1 MPNVM
6 SKIMTLEEQATKEEI
21 MDRLGQQG
29 YPTYAH
35 LLDKFALH
43 LTADPGVIGYMV
55 PDKGIMV
62 LNRFLTLGQVSTIVR
77 HEILHQYLE
86 HGKRELEKMGGQI
99 DPTLHD
105 LSNIAADYEISNKGY
120 TDSDKRI
127 ARAIRLNGEVL
138 KGLVTEDDHEDW
150 IDLTYEEMFD
160 RLREERK
167 KNGSESNQA
176 KKQAQIGSQG
186 SEEMQKAEAAERAAQ
201 IAKEQAEEAAD
212 SAENQQDKDQAQD
225 AASKAQKA
233 AEMAQGVQDKLSS
246 SSGQK
251 SDSPS
256 DDTQDSEGSG
266 EGQDAQ
272 DGKPQSDKQRG
283 KGNASKGNDEG
294 AFSDYSLSPQDLE
307 EIKKRLVE
315 IKDVLSDIDM
325 GRRVQRDSTKAK
337 QKEVSDRKERKEA
350 EFRNNPL
357 NKFVSS
363 LNGFIEKEIEYV
375 RDRTWKKLNPTYAPT
390 GIMKQGIT
398 SSAMRTV
405 PLVQVYYDRSGSWDG
420 VPQKE
425 EIGKRGI
432 DSLQKYVREG
442 LLKVEKYY
450 FDTRVSTSP
459 EGMGGGTYGQPI
471 LENIKE
477 TRPDNVIIITDNDI
491 TDCRDTVTVPGA
503 VWFLFVDG
511 VSENLKSHL
520 KGKRLT
526 KSFEI
531 GE

>member
-43 LTADPGVIGYMV
+43 LTADPSVIGYMI
-55 PDKGIMV
+55 PDKGIIV
-62 LNRFLTLGQVSTIVR
+62 LNRFLSLNQVSTIVR

-86 HGKRELEKMGGQI
+86 HGKRELDKMGGKI
-99 DPTLHD
+99 DGSLHE

-120 TDSDKRI
+120 TESDKRI
-127 ARAIRLNGEVL
+127 ARAIRLNGQTL
-138 KGLVTEDDHEDW
+138 KGLVTEDEHEDW
-150 IDLTYEEMFD
+150 VDLTYEEMFD
-160 RLREERK
+160 KLVAERK
-167 KNGSESNQA
+167 QNGAESNQA
-176 KKQAQIGSQG
+176 KQQAQIGSQG
-186 SEEMQKAEAAERAAQ
+186 NEEMQKAEAAERSAQ
-201 IAKEQAEEAAD
+201 IAKEQAEEAAENASND
-212 SAENQQDKDQAQD
+212 EEKQDAEEQAQ
-225 AASKAQKA
+225 AASKA
-233 AEMAQGVQDKLSS
+233 AEMAQDIQDKLGK
-246 SSGQK
+246 SSGQDTGESSQETK
-251 SDSPS
+251 DGDDNTTGTGSTSKDSS
-256 DDTQDSEGSG
+256 
-266 EGQDAQ
+266 
-272 DGKPQSDKQRG
+272 
-283 KGNASKGNDEG
+283 NG
-294 AFSDYSLSPQDLE
+294 AFSDYTLSPQDLE
-307 EIKKRLVE
+307 EIKNRLTE
-315 IKDVLSDIDM
+315 IKDLLGDATM
-325 GRRVQRDSTKAK
+325 GQKVRRDSTKAK
-337 QKEVSDRKERKEA
+337 QKEVSDARARKEA
-350 EFRNNPL
+350 SFRNNPL

-375 RDRTWKKLNPTYAPT
+375 RDRTWKKLNPTYANT

-420 VPQKE
+420 NPQKE

-450 FDTRVSTSP
+450 FDTRVSKSP
-459 EGMGGGTYGQPI
+459 DNMGGGTYGEPI
-471 LENIKE
+471 LENISQTK
-477 TRPDNVIIITDNDI
+477 PDNVIIITDSDI
-491 TDCRDTVTVPGA
+491 SDCTESVTVPGA

-511 VSENLKSHL
+511 VSDNLKQHL
-520 KGKRLT
+520 SGKRLT

-531 GE
+531 GTK

>member
-43 LTADPGVIGYMV
+43 LTADPSVIGYMI
-55 PDKGIMV
+55 PDKGIIV
-62 LNRFLTLGQVSTIVR
+62 LNRFLSLNQVSTIVR

-86 HGKRELEKMGGQI
+86 HGKRELDKMGGNI
-99 DPTLHD
+99 DASLHD

-120 TDSDKRI
+120 TEKDKRI

-160 RLREERK
+160 KLVDERK

-176 KKQAQIGSQG
+176 KQQAQIGSQG
-186 SEEMQKAEAAERAAQ
+186 NEEMQKAEAAQRNAQ
-201 IAKEQAEEAAD
+201 IQKEQAEEAAENAGTPEEKQE
-212 SAENQQDKDQAQD
+212 AEEKAAQ
-225 AASKAQKA
+225 AQKA
-233 AEMAQGVQDKLSS
+233 AEMAKDLQDKMSQA
-246 SSGQK
+246 SGQDGDT
-251 SDSPS
+251 DSES
-256 DDTQDSEGSG
+256 DDK
-266 EGQDAQ
+266 EGQS
-272 DGKPQSDKQRG
+272 GT
-283 KGNASKGNDEG
+283 SKSNGDG
-294 AFSDYSLSPQDLE
+294 AFSDYTLSPQDLE

-315 IKDVLSDIDM
+315 IKDVLADTTV
-325 GRRVQRDSTKAK
+325 GNKVKRDSHKAK
-337 QKEVSDRKERKEA
+337 QQEIADKKAKAEREY
-350 EFRNNPL
+350 RNNPL
-357 NKFVSS
+357 TKFVSS

-398 SSAMRTV
+398 SSVMRTV

-420 VPQKE
+420 NVQKE

-450 FDTRVSTSP
+450 FDTEVSKSP
-459 EGMGGGTYGQPI
+459 ENMGGGTSGAPI
-471 LENIKE
+471 LENIRE
-477 TRPDNVIIITDNDI
+477 TKPDNVIIITDSDI
-491 TDCRDTVTVPGA
+491 SDCTESVTVPGA

-520 KGKRLT
+520 SGKRLT
-526 KSFEI
+526 RSFEI
-531 GE
+531 GTRG

>member
-6 SKIMTLEEQATKEEI
+6 SKIMTLEEQATKEDI

-43 LTADPGVIGYMV
+43 LTADPSVIGYMI
-55 PDKGIMV
+55 PDKGIIV
-62 LNRFLTLGQVSTIVR
+62 LNRFLSLNQVSTIVR

-86 HGKRELEKMGGQI
+86 HGKRELDKMGGKI
-99 DPTLHD
+99 DGSLHE

-120 TDSDKRI
+120 TESDKRI
-127 ARAIRLNGEVL
+127 ARAIRLNGEIL
-138 KGLVTEDDHEDW
+138 KGLVTEDEHKDW
-150 IDLTYEEMFD
+150 VDLTYEEMFD
-160 RLREERK
+160 KLVDERK
-167 KNGSESNQA
+167 KKGSESNQA
-176 KKQAQIGSQG
+176 KQQAQIGSQG
-186 SEEMQKAEAAERAAQ
+186 NSEMQQAEAAERAAQ
-201 IAKEQAEEAAD
+201 IAKEQAEEAAENASND
-212 SAENQQDKDQAQD
+212 GEKQDAEEQAQ
-225 AASKAQKA
+225 AASKA
-233 AEMAQGVQDKLSS
+233 AEMAQDIQDKLDKY
-246 SSGQK
+246 SGQADGESSQETK
-251 SDSPS
+251 DGD
-256 DDTQDSEGSG
+256 DDTT
-266 EGQDAQ
+266 
-272 DGKPQSDKQRG
+272 G
-283 KGNASKGNDEG
+283 KGSTTKNTNDG
-294 AFSDYSLSPQDLE
+294 AFSDYTLSPEDLE
-307 EIKKRLVE
+307 EIKNRLTE
-315 IKDVLSDIDM
+315 IKDLLGDATM
-325 GRRVQRDSTKAK
+325 GQKVQRDSAKAK
-337 QKEVSDRKERKEA
+337 QKEVSDARARKEA
-350 EFRNNPL
+350 SFRNNPL

-375 RDRTWKKLNPTYAPT
+375 RDRTWKKLNPTYANT

-450 FDTRVSTSP
+450 FDTRVSKSP
-459 EGMGGGTYGQPI
+459 DNMGGGTYGEPI
-471 LENIKE
+471 LENIKQ
-477 TRPDNVIIITDNDI
+477 TKPDNVIVITDNDI
-491 TDCRDTVTVPGA
+491 TDCTESVTVPGA

-511 VSENLKSHL
+511 VSENLKQHL
-520 KGKRLT
+520 SGKRLT

-531 GE
+531 GTTQ